1 MEIRDRVRELRRVRA
16 GDLRGA
22 PWNWRRH
29 GDEQRGAV
37 IGSLEELGITDP
49 LKVRELPDG
58 SLELW
63 DGHLRQD
70 ILAGVGPDTL
80 VPVGVTDLSEA
91 EAKKANLVHDPIA
104 GMAEADPEK
113 LDALIAEVEIDNR
126 ALASMLDELANVNG
140 LESGEPEE
148 EADTDPQLGGLEYRV
163 IVKCADEQ
171 QQVALVARLE
181 AEGFPCQ
188 PLMS

>member
-16 GDLRGA
+16 GDLKGA

-29 GDEQRGAV
+29 GEVQRSAV
-37 IGSLEELGITDP
+37 VGSLEELGITDP
-49 LKVRELPDG
+49 LKVRELADG

-70 ILAGVGPDTL
+70 ILAAVGPDTL
-80 VPVGVTDLSEA
+80 VPVVVTDLSEA
-91 EAKKANLVHDPIA
+91 EAKKANLVHDPLA
-104 GMAEADPEK
+104 GMAEPDPDK
-113 LDALIAEVEIDNR
+113 LAALLDDVEVENDALQAV
-126 ALASMLDELANVNG
+126 LDELAEATG
-140 LESGEPEE
+140 LGADEPEE

-163 IVKCADEQ
+163 IVRCADEQ
-171 QQVALVARLE
+171 QQAALVERLE
-181 AEGFPCQ
+181 GEGFQCQ